1 MNLSQSLLKSL
12 WNYIMGFLKRGQI
25 RICRIGCLYWL
36 NKKTALQLLVD
47 IFPRWLGSH
56 EIDWF
61 DITKP

>member
-1 MNLSQSLLKSL
+1 
-12 WNYIMGFLKRGQI
+12 MGFLKRRQI
-25 RICRIGCLYWL
+25 SICRIGCLYWL